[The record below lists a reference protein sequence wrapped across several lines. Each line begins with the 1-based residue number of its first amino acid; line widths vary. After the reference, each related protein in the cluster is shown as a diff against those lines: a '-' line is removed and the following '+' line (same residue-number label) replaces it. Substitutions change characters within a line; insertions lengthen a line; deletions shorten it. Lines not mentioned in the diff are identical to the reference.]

1 MTFAKLSIH
10 FSPEARAVLIFFYI
24 MQRSSLIKN
33 LFILLLA
40 PILAFGLFFLTRDLS
55 GLTASVLDI
64 AERQKIEEKKWW
76 VAYKTDDQVFELF
89 GSQRLKKG
97 ENLIF
102 ELAYN
107 PQKVVVFVDQS
118 SGFDFVILENTTGSL
133 KVQLN
138 TINKLNLDEGRFVL
152 PFSWEKDQIVLAE
165 ASLWSLG
172 KNVSSLSIGN
182 LNAEEE
188 HSLLP

>member
-10 FSPEARAVLIFFYI
+10 SSPEARAVLIFFYI

-64 AERQKIEEKKWW
+64 AERQKIEEKQWW
-76 VAYKTDDQVFELF
+76 VAYKIDDQVFELF
-89 GSQRLKKG
+89 GSEQLKKW
-97 ENLIF
+97 ENLVF
-102 ELAYN
+102 ELVYN
-107 PQKVVVFVDQS
+107 PKKVVFSIDQS
-118 SGFDFVILENTTGSL
+118 SGFDFTLLENNTGSL
-133 KVQLN
+133 KIQLN
-138 TINKLNLDEGRFVL
+138 NVNSLKLDEGLFLL
-152 PFSWEKDQIVLAE
+152 PFSWEKDQVVLAE
-165 ASLWSLG
+165 ALLWSLG
-172 KNVSSLSIGN
+172 KTAIPLSIWN
-182 LNAEEE
+182 LNAEGE

>member
-24 MQRSSLIKN
+24 MQSSLIKN

-64 AERQKIEEKKWW
+64 AERQKIEEKQWW

-89 GSQRLKKG
+89 GSEQLKKW
-97 ENLIF
+97 ENLVF
-102 ELAYN
+102 ELVYN
-107 PQKVVVFVDQS
+107 PKKVVFSIDQS
-118 SGFDFVILENTTGSL
+118 SGFDFTLLENNTGSL
-133 KVQLN
+133 KIQLN
-138 TINKLNLDEGRFVL
+138 NVNSLKLDEGLFLL
-152 PFSWEKDQIVLAE
+152 PFSWEKDQVVLAE
-165 ASLWSLG
+165 ALLWSLG
-172 KNVSSLSIGN
+172 KTAIPLSIWN
-182 LNAEEE
+182 LNAEGE

>member
-1 MTFAKLSIH
+1 MSFAKLSIH

-64 AERQKIEEKKWW
+64 AERQKIKEKQWW

-89 GSQRLKKG
+89 GSEQLKKW
-97 ENLIF
+97 ENLVF
-102 ELAYN
+102 ELVYN
-107 PQKVVVFVDQS
+107 PKKVVFSIDQS
-118 SGFDFVILENTTGSL
+118 SGFDFTLLENNTGSF
-133 KVQLN
+133 K
-138 TINKLNLDEGRFVL
+138 IKL
-152 PFSWEKDQIVLAE
+152 
-165 ASLWSLG
+165 
-172 KNVSSLSIGN
+172 KNVNYLK
-182 LNAEEE
+182 LY
-188 HSLLP
+188 

>member
-64 AERQKIEEKKWW
+64 AERQKIEEKQWW

-89 GSQRLKKG
+89 GSEQLKKW
-97 ENLIF
+97 ENLVF
-102 ELAYN
+102 ELVYN
-107 PQKVVVFVDQS
+107 PKKVVFSIDQS
-118 SGFDFVILENTTGSL
+118 SGFDFTLLENNTGSL
-133 KVQLN
+133 KIQLN
-138 TINKLNLDEGRFVL
+138 NVNSLKLDEGLFLL
-152 PFSWEKDQIVLAE
+152 PFSWEKDQVVLAE
-165 ASLWSLG
+165 ALLWSLG
-172 KNVSSLSIGN
+172 KTAIPLSIWS
-182 LNAEEE
+182 LNAEGE